1 MGLRTWAKEQKGKGI
16 EVKIGLGRI
25 RIGGVWRAWAEIEKE
40 EEEKKERGG
49 VKRKSR
55 GMGKSEE

>member
-1 MGLRTWAKEQKGKGI
+1 MNRWAKKQKGKGI

-40 EEEKKERGG
+40 EEEKKERG
-49 VKRKSR
+49 KK
-55 GMGKSEE
+55 EE